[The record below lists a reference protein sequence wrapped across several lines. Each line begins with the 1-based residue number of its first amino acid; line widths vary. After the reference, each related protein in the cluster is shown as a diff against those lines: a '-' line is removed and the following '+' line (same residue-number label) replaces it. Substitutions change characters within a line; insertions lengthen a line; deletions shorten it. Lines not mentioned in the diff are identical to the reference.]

1 MNIRVTWRI
10 AAFPLALAGLSVIPA
25 MGCDKVSE
33 LQNDVCCRDFTPG
46 ADLATVEWGLEGEAE
61 LNYGAFM
68 QSVSDFTGAAG
79 AIVADVTSACQAIA
93 LDLGADVATIT
104 ATKPNERAEQWCELA
119 VDALGDATAGLS
131 ITFQPPSCTVDA
143 SVQANCEARCSANV
157 ECQLTPAEVVAR
169 CDPGQLSGRCEG
181 KCTGSCEGS
190 ANLAVHCEGTCQGT
204 CEGTCDGECSAT
216 TAGGDCRGE
225 CQGTCTG
232 ECRGSCA
239 FAAEAEVQCNADC
252 SGSCD
257 VQFKAPKCKA
267 ELKPPSAECQGS
279 AECSGSCEASASAK
293 ASCREPAVN
302 IEGGADVEAAI
313 ATLKANLP
321 RLLVVAHARG
331 ELLLA
336 SAQAVVEAGGHLEGA
351 ATGSV
356 KAGACLIPATNA
368 ITQAVENIQAGIAGS
383 GSVMAKL
390 EIAPPSP

>member
-1 MNIRVTWRI
+1 MNMRVTWRI
-10 AAFPLALAGLSVIPA
+10 AAFPLALAGLSVVPA

-46 ADLATVEWGLEGEAE
+46 ADLATVEWGPEGEAE

-104 ATKPNERAEQWCELA
+104 ATKPNERAVQWCELA

-157 ECQLTPAEVVAR
+157 ECQLTPAEIVAR
-169 CDPGQLSGRCEG
+169 CDPGELSGRCEG
-181 KCTGSCEGS
+181 S
-190 ANLAVHCEGTCQGT
+190 APARARARPTWRSTARARARGRARARATAIAPRRPPAATAAASARATARASAVARARSRPTQR
-204 CEGTCDGECSAT
+204 CSAT
-216 TAGGDCRGE
+216 PIARARAMSSSRRRSAGPSSSR
-225 CQGTCTG
+225 
-232 ECRGSCA
+232 RA
-239 FAAEAEVQCNADC
+239 
-252 SGSCD
+252 
-257 VQFKAPKCKA
+257 
-267 ELKPPSAECQGS
+267 PSARGS

-293 ASCREPAVN
+293 ASCKEPAVN
-302 IEGGADVEAAI
+302 IEGGTDVEAAI

-336 SAQAVVEAGGHLEGA
+336 SAEAVVQAGGHLEGA

-368 ITQAVENIQAGIAGS
+368 ITQAVENIQAGITGSAQRDGEAGDR
-383 GSVMAKL
+383 
-390 EIAPPSP
+390 PPGP